1 MTECSS
7 QDDMSGGLM
16 SCVRENSPPLEMDI
30 NVSGP
35 LSLPEP
41 SINNSDL
48 MGSVHSSSH
57 HNIASSTPL
66 AAQISSHLDGSS
78 SSGGGGGGGC
88 GSGGGAACSTPIATP
103 PNTVIFQ
110 VALLNVSWEGY
121 LELEKSADVYEVLH
135 NTKP

>member
-1 MTECSS
+1 
-7 QDDMSGGLM
+7 M

-66 AAQISSHLDGSS
+66 AAQISSHHLDGSS
-78 SSGGGGGGGC
+78 SSGGGGVGGVGC
-88 GSGGGAACSTPIATP
+88 VGGGAACSTPIATP
-103 PNTVIFQ
+103 PNT
-110 VALLNVSWEGY
+110 G
-121 LELEKSADVYEVLH
+121 KS
-135 NTKP
+135 

>member
-1 MTECSS
+1 
-7 QDDMSGGLM
+7 M

-48 MGSVHSSSH
+48 MGSGVHSSSH

-66 AAQISSHLDGSS
+66 AAQISSHHLDGSS
-78 SSGGGGGGGC
+78 SGVGGGGGGVGC
-88 GSGGGAACSTPIATP
+88 VGGVAACSTPNATP
-103 PNTVIFQ
+103 PNTGKSLFV
-110 VALLNVSWEGY
+110 LLY
-121 LELEKSADVYEVLH
+121 QF
-135 NTKP
+135 T